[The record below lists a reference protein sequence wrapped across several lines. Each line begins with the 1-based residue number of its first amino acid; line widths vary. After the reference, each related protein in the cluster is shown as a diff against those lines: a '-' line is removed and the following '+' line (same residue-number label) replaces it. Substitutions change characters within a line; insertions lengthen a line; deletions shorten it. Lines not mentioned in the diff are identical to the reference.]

1 MFEDEK
7 ELRKWLKENFPYKEM
22 SEEELKKDFID
33 SFGIDKWNELEAEVP
48 CDMLAMRLCNYLG
61 IDSIPVLFEE
71 MEEDARYYDVL
82 NYIAINKKFIGNELE
97 IRKSIIHEVKHLH
110 QKYCI
115 SHKNGINKFA
125 SIKLIKQWEADFKIN
140 QRLIPLDKL
149 MLMSIEID
157 AFAFTKFILKEW
169 FQYDYHHYDLIY
181 DELLNIYINKYFK

>member
-22 SEEELKKDFID
+22 SEEKLKKEFID
-33 SFGIDKWNELEAEVP
+33 SFGIDKWNEMETEVP
-48 CDMLAMRLCNYLG
+48 CDMLAMRLCNYLE
-61 IDSIPVLFEE
+61 IDNIPVLFEE

-115 SHKNGINKFA
+115 SHKNEINKFA
-125 SIKLIKQWEADFKIN
+125 SIELIRKWKADFKIN

>member
-33 SFGIDKWNELEAEVP
+33 SFGIDKWNEMEAEVP
-48 CDMLAMRLCNYLG
+48 CDMLSMRLCNYLE
-61 IDSIPVLFEE
+61 IDSVPVLFEE

-115 SHKNGINKFA
+115 SHKNEINKSA
-125 SIKLIKQWEADFKIN
+125 SIELIRKWEADYKIN

>member
-33 SFGIDKWNELEAEVP
+33 SFGIDKWNEMEAEVP
-48 CDMLAMRLCNYLG
+48 CDMLSMRLCNYLE
-61 IDSIPVLFEE
+61 IDSVPVLFEE

-110 QKYCI
+110 QKHCI
-115 SHKNGINKFA
+115 SHKNEINKFA

-140 QRLIPLDKL
+140 QRLIPLDEV

>member
-22 SEEELKKDFID
+22 SEEELKKEFID
-33 SFGIDKWNELEAEVP
+33 SFGIEKWNEMEAEVP
-48 CDMLAMRLCNYLG
+48 CDMLAMRLCNYLE
-61 IDSIPVLFEE
+61 IDNIPVLFEE

-115 SHKNGINKFA
+115 SHKNEINKFA
-125 SIKLIKQWEADFKIN
+125 SIELIKKWKADFKIN
-140 QRLIPLDKL
+140 QRLIPFDKL

-157 AFAFTKFILKEW
+157 AFAFTKFIIDKW
-169 FQYDYHHYDLIY
+169 FGITIYHPDAIF
-181 DELLNIYINKYFK
+181 DELLNKYIQKYYQ